1 MTKARSLS
9 DFIESDGSV
18 TLVDNQ
24 KIKVGTGNDLEIY
37 HDGNSKIETSL
48 SSPGSLYIASQ
59 GSSNNLYLRSD
70 HDIFIEPQG
79 DVTLDSPDEIVLD
92 ADGGNI
98 TFKDGGT
105 AIGQFQL
112 NDTNHFKIGSKVSD
126 GDIRFFGNDGGSNI
140 TALILDMSAGG
151 SAIFNHD
158 ALFADNGKVT
168 FGAGSDLQIYHDGAN
183 NYITCTT
190 QDQDLIIQ
198 GNDGGSILNALSFD
212 MSANGAATFNGPIT
226 ANAGVVVDN
235 ITIDG
240 TTASISGS
248 ADFTIDS
255 GGRID
260 LSADD
265 NGEVRLFDGS
275 SMYAQFKDDNDR
287 LSIQT
292 LISDADML
300 FVGNDGGSE
309 VNALTLDMSAAG
321 SAIFNSNVSLGGTLE
336 LSTAGKYVQV
346 TGSGGTAWA
355 IGSSGGSNPPGTAST
370 TLAFH
375 HWDGSAWN
383 NEVEF
388 DSSGNI
394 VADGNITAF
403 SDERLK
409 DNIQTLEQGLDKIEQ
424 LRGVTYTKDG
434 EKNIGVIAQE
444 VEKIL
449 PEIVVTGDTEQKLK
463 SVDYSRITAV
473 LIEAVKDLSARVKEL
488 EDK

>member
-1 MTKARSLS
+1 MVEVFHLKIMVTEIGLFSLDNSGFFDIFSSVS
-9 DFIESDGSV
+9 D
-18 TLVDNQ
+18 
-24 KIKVGTGNDLEIY
+24 NDL
-37 HDGNSKIETSL
+37 
-48 SSPGSLYIASQ
+48 
-59 GSSNNLYLRSD
+59 R
-70 HDIFIEPQG
+70 
-79 DVTLDSPDEIVLD
+79 
-92 ADGGNI
+92 
-98 TFKDGGT
+98 
-105 AIGQFQL
+105 
-112 NDTNHFKIGSKVSD
+112 
-126 GDIRFFGNDGGSNI
+126 IRGNDGGS
-140 TALILDMSAGG
+140 
-151 SAIFNHD
+151 
-158 ALFADNGKVT
+158 
-168 FGAGSDLQIYHDGAN
+168 
-183 NYITCTT
+183 
-190 QDQDLIIQ
+190 
-198 GNDGGSILNALSFD
+198 
-212 MSANGAATFNGPIT
+212 
-226 ANAGVVVDN
+226 
-235 ITIDG
+235 TI
-240 TTASISGS
+240 
-248 ADFTIDS
+248 
-255 GGRID
+255 
-260 LSADD
+260 
-265 NGEVRLFDGS
+265 
-275 SMYAQFKDDNDR
+275 
-287 LSIQT
+287 
-292 LISDADML
+292 
-300 FVGNDGGSE
+300 
-309 VNALTLDMSAAG
+309 NALTLDMSAAG

-336 LSTAGKYVQV
+336 LSTAGKYIQV

>member
-37 HDGNSKIETSL
+37 HDGNSKIETSS

-59 GSSNNLYLRSD
+59 GSSNDLYLRSD
-70 HDIFIEPQG
+70 HDIFIQPQG
-79 DVTLDSPDEIVLD
+79 GENGITVTGDGAVLLYNDNAYKLATD
-92 ADGGNI
+92 ADGVNI
-98 TFKDGGT
+98 QGLLDVSSKVVVAGGT
-105 AIGQFQL
+105 EATSTDGSIRTEGGL
-112 NDTNHFKIGSKVSD
+112 SVAKKIY
-126 GDIRFFGNDGGSNI
+126 
-140 TALILDMSAGG
+140 AGG
-151 SAIFNHD
+151 V
-158 ALFADNGKVT
+158 L
-168 FGAGSDLQIYHDGAN
+168 
-183 NYITCTT
+183 
-190 QDQDLIIQ
+190 
-198 GNDGGSILNALSFD
+198 
-212 MSANGAATFNGPIT
+212 T

-275 SMYAQFKDDNDR
+275 SMYAQFKDDEDR
-287 LSIQT
+287 LRIQT
-292 LISDADML
+292 LIQDKDML

-309 VNALTLDMSAAG
+309 VTALSLDMSAAG

-336 LSTAGKYVQV
+336 LSTAGKYIQV

>member
-37 HDGNSKIETSL
+37 HDGNSKIETSS

-59 GSSNNLYLRSD
+59 GSSNDLYLRSD
-70 HDIFIEPQG
+70 HDIFIQPQG
-79 DVTLDSPDEIVLD
+79 GENGITVTGDGAVLLYNDKAYKLATD
-92 ADGGNI
+92 ADGVNI
-98 TFKDGGT
+98 QGLLDVSSKVVVAGGT
-105 AIGQFQL
+105 EATSTDGSIRTEGGL
-112 NDTNHFKIGSKVSD
+112 SVAKKIY
-126 GDIRFFGNDGGSNI
+126 
-140 TALILDMSAGG
+140 AGG
-151 SAIFNHD
+151 V
-158 ALFADNGKVT
+158 L
-168 FGAGSDLQIYHDGAN
+168 
-183 NYITCTT
+183 
-190 QDQDLIIQ
+190 
-198 GNDGGSILNALSFD
+198 
-212 MSANGAATFNGPIT
+212 T

-275 SMYAQFKDDNDR
+275 SMYAQFKDDEDR
-287 LSIQT
+287 LRIQT
-292 LISDADML
+292 LIQDKDML

-309 VNALTLDMSAAG
+309 VTALSLDMSAAG

-336 LSTAGKYVQV
+336 LSTAGKYIQV